1 MLRRSTGSVLILW
14 RGERSLAISIPSFNF
29 FEETLMFD
37 ALVLVE
43 SGQLLHYCVWENR
56 GVLLGWL
63 RVARSAEAA

>member
-43 SGQLLHYCVWENR
+43 SGQLLH
-56 GVLLGWL
+56 
-63 RVARSAEAA
+63 